1 MTGPSQLPTEADAGS
16 KEQDLQSRFPREVL
30 DAINALGST
39 NQSALLIGEC
49 VHEAACGMLPLH
61 FQTQS
66 PLTPTE
72 VLRRFPLAVPTA
84 PEHKRFAIPTA
95 AGPLD
100 VFPLPAT
107 ASLESGLRSRSFSI
121 HSMAYDPRHA
131 YLHDPHEGMT
141 DTRERVLRGVADPT
155 QRFTQMPLEALR
167 AAGLLARFRYQPHPN
182 LLPGFQAAIAG
193 LAKVRRADL
202 RRSLL
207 ALLDLTKPGRAI
219 KILHATGIEKSLFP
233 GACSDSGPI
242 MNQLPRDRWLRLA
255 IWLRGTA
262 VQKHLQQLAVSRPV
276 ANRVQQ
282 LLRHHPIDR
291 AAPSRNLWRLSG
303 DERAQLFHLRRAEL
317 DQSAEES
324 GPREQSRQHLHQLEK
339 TLEEKAHEFQR
350 ERSRNKLALDGSAVM
365 EILDCPAGKRVG
377 EALRFLSDYVSLHPE
392 QNAADP
398 LRAQLEQWD
407 GQHPA

>member
-1 MTGPSQLPTEADAGS
+1 MTGPSQLSTEADAGS
-16 KEQDLQSRFPREVL
+16 KTLDLQSRFPREVL
-30 DAINALGST
+30 DAMNALGSAS
-39 NQSALLIGEC
+39 QAALLIGEC
-49 VHEAACGMLPLH
+49 VHEAASGMLPLH

-72 VLRRFPLAVPTA
+72 ILRRFPLAVPTA

-107 ASLESGLRSRSFSI
+107 ANLASGLRSRSFSI
-121 HSMAYDPRHA
+121 HSMAYDPRRA
-131 YLHDPHEGMT
+131 YLHDPHGGLT
-141 DTRERVLRGVADPT
+141 DTRERVLRGVADPA
-155 QRFTQMPLEALR
+155 QRFTRRPLEALR

-182 LLPGFQAAIAG
+182 LLPGFQAAIKG
-193 LAKVRRADL
+193 LARVRRADL

-207 ALLDLTKPGRAI
+207 ALLDLTEPSRAI
-219 KILHATGIEKSLFP
+219 EILHATGIESSLFP
-233 GACSDSGPI
+233 GALGDSGPI
-242 MNQLPRDRWLRLA
+242 MNQLPRDQWLRLA

-282 LLRHHPIDR
+282 LLRHHPIDG
-291 AAPSRNLWRLSG
+291 ADSPRNLWRLSG
-303 DERAQLFHLRRAEL
+303 DERAQLFRLRRAEL
-317 DQSAEES
+317 DQSAVES
-324 GPREQSRQHLHQLEK
+324 GPCEQIRRRLDQLEK
-339 TLEEKAHEFQR
+339 TLTEKAHEFDR

-377 EALRFLSDYVSLHPE
+377 EALRFLSDYVSLYPE
-392 QNAADP
+392 QNAAD
-398 LRAQLEQWD
+398 LLCAQLKQWD